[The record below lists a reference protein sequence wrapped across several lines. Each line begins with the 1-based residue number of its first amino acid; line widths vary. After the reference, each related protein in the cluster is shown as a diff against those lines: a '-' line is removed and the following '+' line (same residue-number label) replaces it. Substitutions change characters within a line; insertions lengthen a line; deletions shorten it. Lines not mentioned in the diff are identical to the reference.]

1 MYRFY
6 SKISVELPYGRCA
19 AKILFIMKLTTFI
32 LITTFLQVNASTF
45 AQRVSL
51 TKKNASMEKVFEEIS
66 LQTGYDFLFSTA
78 TLKNIK
84 PVTIK
89 AKDVELK
96 DVLKMIFTG
105 QPLEYSIENKAILV
119 RKKIEPLKSE
129 MVAVQLTRYN
139 GTVKDAKGTPLAGV
153 NILLKGTKKT
163 VVTDKSGGF
172 SIEANQGDI
181 LVFTYVGYKSKELTL
196 TAKSSINIIMDES
209 VLELK
214 GVSISTGIFEKPIAS
229 FTGAA
234 TTISS
239 EQILQ
244 SGSGD
249 ILSALRNIDP
259 AFNLV
264 VNNAAGSNPNVLSQI
279 TIRGASSLP
288 TAEQYSSQQIRNP
301 TPAQLQDQKTAAA
314 LNTPLFILDGFE
326 VSQERIMDMNVNIV
340 AGITI
345 LKDASATAIYG
356 SRGSNGVVVV
366 TTKPPLAGKLRVSY
380 RTDLYVEL
388 PDLSSYDLLNSKQLL
403 SLQQEVG
410 LFKGSV
416 PATDVRLTMYYNN
429 VLNSV
434 NNGVNTYWLSKPL
447 QVGVD
452 QRHNL
457 VVEGGDKIRYS
468 LSTSYIEK
476 SGVMKGA
483 KRNTFNENISLSYLT
498 RNVKFTN
505 SLFLGIV
512 NNAESPYGFFSDY
525 ARAAPYYVPTDKYG
539 QVTRQLGEEYGNYN
553 GLYGFWGEK
562 AFLPANP
569 LFNASTNSFNKAK
582 SLNLTNN
589 TAIDYSITTGL
600 KLRGQL
606 SVTKNTNHS
615 DVFRSANNTA
625 FLAYS
630 AADQALKG
638 DYTYGVGDVTGYS
651 GQLNFVYSKTI
662 AEKHLIFTGLNYDI
676 SQNNSTNYSFLA
688 VGYNG
693 NPLDGFLGGA
703 LQYPANK
710 TAPLAAEGSVRTIGI
725 TANANYV
732 YDQKYFVDFAFRED
746 GASQFGSQ
754 KRWAPFWSA
763 GAGWNLEKES
773 FFKELKFI
781 DRLKLRGS
789 VGVTGSQ
796 NFSPYQS
803 QTVYDYMVGTSYN
816 NSVGVKLAGYG
827 NPDLRWQQQ
836 KKYNFGFDATLLKGS
851 LLLRGDFYRTRT
863 TNMVSSAYLQPSNG
877 FDSYINNVGS
887 MQNVGYEIAA
897 TAFVLRDVNHF
908 SWSLTTS
915 FIHNNNKILKLSP
928 ALVAAQNTALSQ
940 ALASTAG
947 PVTEPRNTYIEGYS
961 INTIWAVPSL
971 GIDPSNGREMYLGK
985 DGTPTYAWSA
995 ANLRA
1000 VGNSNPDIS
1009 GIFSTLFRYKSFTAN
1024 FIFGYQFGGQLYNAT
1039 LINKVE
1045 NANYR
1050 YNLDSRVYN
1059 DRWQKPGDIVGYKG
1073 LNNTTPTL
1081 VSSRFV
1087 QDENTLSCNNIFL
1100 NYDFAL
1106 AALTNKVKIQRLS
1119 AGINISNPFY
1129 LSTVKQERG
1138 TSYPF
1143 SQNVSLNLQVI
1154 F

>member
-1 MYRFY
+1 
-6 SKISVELPYGRCA
+6 
-19 AKILFIMKLTTFI
+19 MKLTTFI
-32 LITTFLQVNASTF
+32 LITTFLQVSATGF
-45 AQRVSL
+45 AQKVSL
-51 TKKNASMEKVFEEIS
+51 AKKNAPIEKVFEEIS
-66 LQTGYDFLFSTA
+66 SQTGYDFLFTTA
-78 TLKNIK
+78 TLKNVK
-84 PVTIK
+84 PVTVK
-89 AKDVELK
+89 VKEGELN
-96 DVLKMIFTG
+96 DVLKMIFAG

-119 RKKIEPLKSE
+119 RKKIVEPIKSGI
-129 MVAVQLTRYN
+129 ATIQLTKYT
-139 GTVKDAKGTPLAGV
+139 GTVKDASGIPLAGV
-153 NILLKGTKKT
+153 NVMLSGTKNA
-163 VVTDKSGGF
+163 VVTDKKGSF
-172 SIEANQGDI
+172 TIEANQGDI
-181 LVFTYVGYKSKELTL
+181 LVFTYVGYKTKEFTL
-196 TAKSSINIIMDES
+196 TAKTAINLVMDEA

-214 GVSISTGIFEKPIAS
+214 AVSISTGIFEKPVAS

-234 TTISS
+234 STITS

-249 ILSALRNIDP
+249 ILSALRNVDP

-264 VNNAAGSNPNVLSQI
+264 VNNAVGSNPNVLSQI

-288 TAEQYSSQQIRNP
+288 TAGQYSSQQVSNP

-326 VSQERIMDMNVNIV
+326 VPQERIMDMNVNIV
-340 AGITI
+340 ANITI

-380 RTDLYVEL
+380 RADLYAEI
-388 PDLSSYDLLNSKQLL
+388 PDLTSYDVLNSSQLL
-403 SLQQEVG
+403 SLQQKVG

-416 PATDVRLTMYYNN
+416 PANDVRLTQYYNN

-447 QVGVD
+447 QVGID

-457 VVEGGDKIRYS
+457 VIEGGDKIRYA

-476 SGVMKGA
+476 SGVMKGS
-483 KRNTFNENISLSYLT
+483 KRNTFNENINLSYLT

-512 NNAESPYGFFSDY
+512 DNAESQYGSFSDY
-525 ARAAPYYVPTDKYG
+525 ARASPYYVPTNNIG
-539 QVTRQLGEEYGNYN
+539 QVTQQLGEEYGSYE
-553 GLYGFWGEK
+553 GFYGFWGQK
-562 AFLPANP
+562 SFLPSNP
-569 LFNASTNSFNKAK
+569 LFNASTNSFDKAK

-589 TAIDYSITTGL
+589 TAIDYSITKAL

-606 SVTKNTNHS
+606 SVSKTTSHS

-625 FLAYS
+625 FLTYS

-638 DYTYGVGDVTGYS
+638 DYTYGVGDAMGYS
-651 GQLNFVYSKTI
+651 GQLNLTYSKTI
-662 AEKHLIFTGLNYDI
+662 AEKHLLFAGLNYDI
-676 SQNNSTNYSFLA
+676 SQNANTNYSFLA

-710 TAPLAAEGSVRTIGI
+710 TAPQAAEGLIRTIGI
-725 TANANYV
+725 TGNASYV
-732 YDQKYFVDFAFRED
+732 YDQKYFVDFAFRKD

-763 GAGWNLEKES
+763 GAGWNLERES
-773 FFKELKFI
+773 FFKNVKFI

-796 NFSPYQS
+796 NFSPYQA
-803 QTVYDYMVGTSYN
+803 QTVYNYMVGTSYN
-816 NSVGVKLAGYG
+816 NSVGVTLAGYG

-836 KKYNFGFDATLLKGS
+836 KKYNLGLDASLLKGN
-851 LLLRGDFYRTRT
+851 LILRGDFYRTRT

-877 FDSYINNVGS
+877 FDSYVNNVGS

-897 TAFVLRDVNHF
+897 TAFVLRNVNHF

-928 ALVAAQNTALSQ
+928 ALVAAQNAALSQ
-940 ALASTAG
+940 ALASTLG
-947 PVTEPRNTYIEGYS
+947 PVTEPRNTYKEGYS

-971 GIDPSNGREMYLGK
+971 GIDPSNGKEMYLDK
-985 DGTPTYAWSA
+985 DGIPTYTWNA

-1000 VGNSNPDIS
+1000 VGNTNPDIN
-1009 GIFSTLFRYKSFTAN
+1009 GIFSTMFRYKSFTAN
-1024 FIFGYQFGGQLYNAT
+1024 FIFGYQFGGQLYNTT

-1050 YNLDSRVYN
+1050 YNVDSRVYS
-1059 DRWQKPGDIVGYKG
+1059 DRWQKPGDIVAYKG
-1073 LNNTTPTL
+1073 LNNTTTTL

-1087 QDENTLSCNNIFL
+1087 QDENTLTCNNIFL

-1106 AALTNKVKIQRLS
+1106 GALTNKLKIQRIS
-1119 AGINISNPFY
+1119 AGINMSNPFY

-1143 SQNVSLNLQVI
+1143 SRNVSMNLQVI